1 MLKLSH
7 HKIKILFYLKPKYY
21 VFKSLIGSVRV
32 ASYGSFEL
40 CNMAEENHI
49 RMNALNAHSSSQTI
63 NSTSP
68 KPSKITRIKC
78 WFQSKVSSHLESV
91 DELNITRVNDK

>member
-7 HKIKILFYLKPKYY
+7 HIDLIKILFYLKPKYY
-21 VFKSLIGSVRV
+21 VFKFLIGSVRV

-49 RMNALNAHSSSQTI
+49 RMNALNSHTSSQTI
-63 NSTSP
+63 HSASP
-68 KPSKITRIKC
+68 RPSKMTRIKC
-78 WFQSKVSSHLESV
+78 WFQSKVSSRLDSV
-91 DELNITRVNDK
+91 DELNLNNK